1 LFQGHLQQ
9 QQHNLLHRWLSSCQH
24 NLLQRNLRLHCTP
37 RRGLIK
43 STHHLIQHS
52 LRHHYLL
59 YQWMISCLG
68 NPIQHHSHNKVVL
81 TDNYGNES
89 LSTTTS

>member
-1 LFQGHLQQ
+1 LFQGPLQQ
-9 QQHNLLHRWLSSCQH
+9 QQRNFLHQWLSSCKH
-24 NLLQRNLRLHCTP
+24 NLLQCNLRLRSTLH
-37 RRGLIK
+37 RGLIK
-43 STHHLIQHS
+43 YTHHLIQHS

-68 NPIQHHSHNKVVL
+68 NLIQHHTHNKVVL
-81 TDNYGNES
+81 TDTYGNES

>member
-1 LFQGHLQQ
+1 
-9 QQHNLLHRWLSSCQH
+9 
-24 NLLQRNLRLHCTP
+24 
-37 RRGLIK
+37 
-43 STHHLIQHS
+43 LIQHS

-81 TDNYGNES
+81 TDNYGNEN